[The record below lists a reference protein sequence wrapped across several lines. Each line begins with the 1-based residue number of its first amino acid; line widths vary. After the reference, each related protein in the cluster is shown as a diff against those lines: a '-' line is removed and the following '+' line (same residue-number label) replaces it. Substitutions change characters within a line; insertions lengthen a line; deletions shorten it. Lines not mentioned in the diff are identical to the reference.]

1 MGEGGVSDPKGS
13 GRAAGTPT
21 GAQLLLPV
29 FLLVVGGVAYS
40 AIPSLTRLA
49 TTSGVPPISYVF
61 WQILGGGLLV
71 FLLTF
76 TRRNR
81 PKLVWA
87 HMRFYLTVGPVGMG
101 LPYCIMAFAA
111 PKIPAGIIALGLA
124 LVPMLTYGIMLML
137 RMEGHRWW
145 RTVGLALG
153 LIGVLFIV
161 LPEASLPSPEMAG
174 WALVGLSPAILFA
187 ISLVAGQ
194 RFMPPDGDPLALAA
208 GALFVIAL
216 FLLPV
221 MIFAEGLWF
230 FDGSFGWG
238 NGAVIISMII
248 IAITWYVLVVAIR
261 LVGAVI
267 YSTIAYIESLVGVGW
282 GMLIFGERH
291 SLWIWAAVVLL
302 MLGLYLVNRP
312 AR

>member
-1 MGEGGVSDPKGS
+1 MEEGGVSDPEGS
-13 GRAAGTPT
+13 GRAALT
-21 GAQLLLPV
+21 GGQLLLPV
-29 FLLVVGGVAYS
+29 FLLVVGGVTYG

-61 WQILGGGLLV
+61 WQVLGGGLLI
-71 FLLTF
+71 FLLAL
-76 TRRNR
+76 TRGNS
-81 PKLVWA
+81 PKLAWS
-87 HMRFYLTVGPVGMG
+87 HIRFYLVVGPVGMG
-101 LPYCIMAFAA
+101 LPYCILAFAA

-124 LVPMLTYGIMLML
+124 LVPMLTYGITLML
-137 RMEGHRWW
+137 RMEGYRWW
-145 RTVGLALG
+145 RTGGLVLG
-153 LIGVLFIV
+153 LVGVLLVV
-161 LPEASLPSPEMAG
+161 LPETSLPSPEMAG
-174 WALVGLSPAILFA
+174 WALVGFSPAILFA

-194 RFMPPDGDPLALAA
+194 RFMPLDGDSLALAS
-208 GALFVIAL
+208 GTLIVIAL

-248 IAITWYVLVVAIR
+248 IAITWYVLVTVIR

-267 YSTIAYIESLVGVGW
+267 YSTIAYLESLAGVGW

-291 SLWIWAAVVLL
+291 SLWIWGAVVLL